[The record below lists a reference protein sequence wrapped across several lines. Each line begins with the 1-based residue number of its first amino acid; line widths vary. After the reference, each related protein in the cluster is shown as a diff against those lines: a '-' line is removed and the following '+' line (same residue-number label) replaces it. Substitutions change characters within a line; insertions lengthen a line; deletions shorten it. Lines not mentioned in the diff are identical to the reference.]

1 MPIESGRDLTRQGI
15 LAMLHGLVVA
25 QDLAAAACGILN
37 ALYFLHYW
45 LLRRPAPRRRLGAA
59 ALVAVNTAL
68 VVESLFFLGL
78 YASWRWQETAEP
90 FLRPS
95 VWLPA
100 RLPLLLGAM
109 FISALVLRQLRR
121 R

>member
-1 MPIESGRDLTRQGI
+1 
-15 LAMLHGLVVA
+15 MLHGLVVA
-25 QDLAAAACGILN
+25 QDLVAAACGTLN

-45 LLRRPAPRRRLGAA
+45 LQRRASPRRRLGAA
-59 ALVAVNTAL
+59 ALVAVNAAL
-68 VVESLFFLGL
+68 VVESLFFLAL
-78 YASWRWQETAEP
+78 YASWRWQEEVEP

-100 RLPLLLGAM
+100 RLPLLLGAG
-109 FISALVLRQLRR
+109 FVSVLVLRQVRR

>member
-1 MPIESGRDLTRQGI
+1 
-15 LAMLHGLVVA
+15 MLHGLVA
-25 QDLAAAACGILN
+25 AEDLVAAACGTLN

-45 LLRRPAPRRRLGAA
+45 LRRRPSPRRRLGAA
-59 ALVAVNTAL
+59 ALVAVNAAL

-78 YASWRWQETAEP
+78 YTSWHQQEAAEP
-90 FLRPS
+90 FLTPS

-100 RLPLLLGAM
+100 RLPLLLGAG
-109 FISALVLRQLRR
+109 FISTLVLRQVRR

>member
-1 MPIESGRDLTRQGI
+1 
-15 LAMLHGLVVA
+15 MLHGLVAA
-25 QDLAAAACGILN
+25 QDLVAAACGTLN

-45 LLRRPAPRRRLGAA
+45 LLRRSTPRRRVGAA
-59 ALVAVNTAL
+59 ALAVANTAL

-78 YASWRWQETAEP
+78 YASWHWQATAGP

-100 RLPLLLGAM
+100 RLPLLLGAG

-121 R
+121 Q

>member
-1 MPIESGRDLTRQGI
+1 MKRQAT

-25 QDLAAAACGILN
+25 QDLAAASFSTLN
-37 ALYFLHYW
+37 TLYFLHYW
-45 LLRRPAPRRRLGAA
+45 LAGRASPRRRLGAA
-59 ALVAVNTAL
+59 ALVAVNVAL
-68 VVESLFFLGL
+68 VVESLFFLAL
-78 YASWRWQETAEP
+78 YASWRWQEAAEP

-100 RLPLLLGAM
+100 RLPLLLGAA

>member
-1 MPIESGRDLTRQGI
+1 
-15 LAMLHGLVVA
+15 MLHGLVVA
-25 QDLAAAACGILN
+25 QDLLSAACGTLN

-45 LLRRPAPRRRLGAA
+45 LVRRPRPPRRLGAA
-59 ALVAVNTAL
+59 ALVAVNAAL
-68 VVESLFFLGL
+68 VVESLFFVAL
-78 YASWRWQETAEP
+78 YVSWRWQQAADP
-90 FLRPS
+90 FLTPS

-100 RLPLLLGAM
+100 RLPLLVGAA